1 MSEPSSASALAAYRL
16 TDQFGRVH
24 ERATVAGRPA
34 LYVLATR
41 QGTGP
46 LAVWTRELR
55 ALATASA
62 TARDVAAGDADRAD
76 RGAAAVIPVAVIPVA
91 VIPGVPT
98 LLRGAVRRLLPR
110 DRQAWVLVDFD
121 GSLATLAE
129 PEAPCTVTLV
139 DPAGA
144 VRVRAVVAGY
154 EPEEAA
160 ALVTAAERAR

>member
-62 TARDVAAGDADRAD
+62 AARDVAAGDAD

-110 DRQAWVLVDFD
+110 DPQAWVLVDFD